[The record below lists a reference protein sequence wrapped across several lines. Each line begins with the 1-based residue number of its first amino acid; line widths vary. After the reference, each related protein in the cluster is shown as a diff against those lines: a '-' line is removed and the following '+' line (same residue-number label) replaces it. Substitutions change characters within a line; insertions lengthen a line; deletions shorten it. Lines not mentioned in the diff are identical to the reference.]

1 MTERG
6 SGVRS
11 LRTLLCLILCMIMAG
26 YAGAAG
32 AETPASLV
40 KGGPAERMTTNAW
53 TNDDYEMYV
62 VNVSEGLTV
71 IIIWMD
77 ISFGQGRIWEFRC
90 TEDPETDTL
99 LASAYAWTKRDY
111 DENNLLVLTIAP
123 DQPCETRII
132 LKEENLAEV
141 RNAPCC
147 GIPAWESPI
156 SGTSSP
162 C

>member
-1 MTERG
+1 
-6 SGVRS
+6 
-11 LRTLLCLILCMIMAG
+11 
-26 YAGAAG
+26 
-32 AETPASLV
+32 
-40 KGGPAERMTTNAW
+40 MTTNAW

-71 IIIWMD
+71 IITWMD
-77 ISFGQGRIWEFRC
+77 ISFGQGRIWEFRY

-99 LASAYAWTKRDY
+99 LASAYARTKRDY